1 MQNQGIRQ
9 GFELMKKAFRDLSS
23 GFKKIATE
31 DQFPEDLKYLDAAM
45 AIKIK
50 DNARQIVE

>member
-9 GFELMKKAFRDLSS
+9 DFELMKKAFRDLGS

-31 DQFPEDLKYLDAAM
+31 DQFPEIKVLHYLTGSI
-45 AIKIK
+45 IK
-50 DNARQIVE
+50 V